1 MLSYASKFPWKIC
14 NNPVSTNHEAVEY
27 DKCDLWVHIKC
38 SKINTQTYKNL
49 EKESYSWYCIYCS
62 AKIFPFSN
70 VNEDN
75 FHETIYGKGIK
86 LLTIT
91 KKKWNQN
98 EEILI
103 EKLNDATDK
112 EDLENFSFFF
122 HVNEL
127 NKNFS
132 KNGFNGTKFFHM
144 NISSICRY
152 FVDLQTL
159 LAKVNVKCNIIGIR

>member
-14 NNPVSTNHEAVEY
+14 NNPVSTNHEAAEY

-91 KKKWNQN
+91 KKKRNQN

-103 EKLNDATDK
+103 EKFNDATDK
-112 EDLENFSFFF
+112 EDLENFSFCF

-132 KNGFNGTKFFHM
+132 NNEFNSTNF
-144 NISSICRY
+144 SIWIY
-152 FVDLQTL
+152 HPSVATL
-159 LAKVNVKCNIIGIR
+159 LTYKLS

>member
-27 DKCDLWVHIKC
+27 DKCDIWVHIKC
-38 SKINTQTYKNL
+38 SKINTQTYNNL

-75 FHETIYGKGIK
+75 FHETIYGKEIK

-91 KKKWNQN
+91 EKKKKKPKRGNTYWKIQWCYRQRGPWKLF
-98 EEILI
+98 IL
-103 EKLNDATDK
+103 
-112 EDLENFSFFF
+112 FS
-122 HVNEL
+122 
-127 NKNFS
+127 
-132 KNGFNGTKFFHM
+132 
-144 NISSICRY
+144 C
-152 FVDLQTL
+152 
-159 LAKVNVKCNIIGIR
+159 

>member
-1 MLSYASKFPWKIC
+1 M
-14 NNPVSTNHEAVEY
+14 
-27 DKCDLWVHIKC
+27 
-38 SKINTQTYKNL
+38 
-49 EKESYSWYCIYCS
+49 
-62 AKIFPFSN
+62 
-70 VNEDN
+70 NEDN

-91 KKKWNQN
+91 KKKRNQN

-112 EDLENFSFFF
+112 EDLENFSFCF

-132 KNGFNGTKFFHM
+132 KNEFNSTNF
-144 NISSICRY
+144 SI
-152 FVDLQTL
+152 
-159 LAKVNVKCNIIGIR
+159 